1 MAKSTPKP
9 VATSKPSKLSRPV
22 KQDSRTAESELGKS
36 EPVAE
41 STGVVEDPNRE
52 IIVNSRYR
60 SEADEK
66 ADISIERK
74 LMALYRLQQIE
85 SQIDKIRIIRG
96 ELPLEV
102 QDLEDEIAGLETR
115 IENYIQETLGSE
127 KLINDKRNSIRDSL
141 ALIKKYEEQQLN
153 PRNIREF
160 DSLSKE
166 MEYQNLEIQLSEKR
180 IREFQQ
186 TLDAVKE
193 FNFSHVHTF
202 KYSVRKGTRAE
213 RLENHIPEKIKNE
226 RSLKVRELSVEN
238 KNHYFTSFIG
248 LTQDVLVEK
257 ISQGIASG
265 YGQHYVPVRFKA
277 ARAQKNSVYTVKLT
291 ELRGTDEN
299 MYLFGELN
307 D

>member
-186 TLDAVKE
+186 TLD
-193 FNFSHVHTF
+193 
-202 KYSVRKGTRAE
+202 
-213 RLENHIPEKIKNE
+213 
-226 RSLKVRELSVEN
+226 
-238 KNHYFTSFIG
+238 
-248 LTQDVLVEK
+248 
-257 ISQGIASG
+257 
-265 YGQHYVPVRFKA
+265 
-277 ARAQKNSVYTVKLT
+277 
-291 ELRGTDEN
+291 
-299 MYLFGELN
+299 
-307 D
+307 